1 MAEVFNFDFFQI
13 PHTGVEEP
21 DRDTQIRSDVNT
33 PIRRALDSKISNFGA
48 LFVGQRSADDY
59 TKTVLWFANKD
70 NSSDVNAIRPEWQY
84 AERNENPLVWG
95 STVKYVRDDQFSR
108 LLMSTSAGAQV
119 DPPKFDVMDAK
130 ERTAAGILATAN
142 AGIKNWPTEGWHS
155 YGGKYDGSDPY
166 MGS

>member
-1 MAEVFNFDFFQI
+1 MAEVFYFDFHQI

-21 DRDTQIRSDVNT
+21 DRVAARTDVNT

-48 LFVGQRSADDY
+48 SWVGKRSASDY
-59 TKTVLWFANKD
+59 TKTVLYFANKD

-95 STVKYVRDDQFSR
+95 STVKYVRDDQFTR
-108 LLMSTSAGAQV
+108 LIMSTIAGAQI

-130 ERTAAGILATAN
+130 ERTAAGILASAN
-142 AGIKNWPTEGWHS
+142 AAYKNWPTEGWHS

-166 MGS
+166 SGGW

>member
-1 MAEVFNFDFFQI
+1 MAEVFNFDFHQI

-21 DRDTQIRSDVNT
+21 DREAQIRADVNT

-70 NSSDVNAIRPEWQY
+70 NSSDVNTIKPEWQY

-95 STVKYVRDDQFSR
+95 STVKYVRDDQFFGR
-108 LLMSTSAGAQV
+108 LCPVFIGTM
-119 DPPKFDVMDAK
+119 VMDEK

-142 AGIKNWPTEGWHS
+142 AGMKNWPTEGWHS
-155 YGGKYDGSDPY
+155 FGGKYDGSDPY
-166 MGS
+166 SGGW